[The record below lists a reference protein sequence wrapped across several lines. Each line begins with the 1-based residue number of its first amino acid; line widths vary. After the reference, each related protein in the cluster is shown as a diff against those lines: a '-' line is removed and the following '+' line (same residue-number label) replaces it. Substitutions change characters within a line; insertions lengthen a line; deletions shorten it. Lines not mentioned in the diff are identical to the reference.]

1 MLSTFMALSSC
12 TPAHVG
18 AAFAGVDAIILSP
31 SREDYADLYVKRAL
45 LGGGPP
51 RVRCTALL
59 ATHLFK
65 KLIAFK
71 LCREHRPAVTAG
83 D

>member
-1 MLSTFMALSSC
+1 MALSSC

-18 AAFAGVDAIILSP
+18 AAFAGVDTIILSP

-51 RVRCTALL
+51 GVRCR
-59 ATHLFK
+59 ATCHTSLQEADRVQT
-65 KLIAFK
+65 LS
-71 LCREHRPAVTAG
+71 
-83 D
+83 

>member
-1 MLSTFMALSSC
+1 MSKERYLA
-12 TPAHVG
+12 
-18 AAFAGVDAIILSP
+18 
-31 SREDYADLYVKRAL
+31 KAL
-45 LGGGPP
+45 LGF
-51 RVRCTALL
+51 VVALL
-59 ATHLFK
+59 ATHPFK